1 VPNSKSP
8 TTLPSH
14 TTTVRHKEGLLAS
27 LAECLVQRSRL
38 EINLIMYHA
47 LFIRCFLCAQYF
59 ERKKIQRQAAVK
71 SGVDFGAIKHV
82 EGREQGTRAR
92 RITWLLASRRPNAK
106 NQALSLGIMLDQN
119 LMCVWARRHDANQ
132 TCGHICSQPSFCSR
146 PTYILTQNELCV
158 ACHVCDH

>member
-1 VPNSKSP
+1 MFGA
-8 TTLPSH
+8 TITI
-14 TTTVRHKEGLLAS
+14 
-27 LAECLVQRSRL
+27 